1 MAEIE
6 IFLERLSKD
15 VRSLPRYNSGL
26 TAEYV
31 RQRYGHKE
39 IAKLASNENPYGAA
53 PATRA
58 AIAKAAEDCSWYP
71 DPSGENM
78 RSALAAR
85 LDVPGERI
93 ALGNGSEDLI
103 AIAAHTF
110 LSPGDR
116 FVTLRPS
123 FGLHVLHAQSIGA
136 RPIYVPVLEDYRT
149 DVGGLIAALE
159 SRPRMLIFSNPS
171 NPTGLSTTAEEM
183 RRLLEAITAET
194 ILIFD
199 EAYYEYAAA
208 DPSYPDFLSLL
219 KQLASPWLMLR
230 TFSKAYGLA
239 GLRVGY
245 GIASDAR
252 LVDLM
257 DRIRSPFN
265 VNRLAQ
271 AASLAALQ
279 ETEFV
284 RDCVS
289 RTIAER
295 GRARAALAAMGY
307 WTPPSDANFLF
318 VDAGEDASA
327 LAERLL
333 SYGVIVKPWREL
345 GFEEHMR
352 VSIGSPCA
360 NDQFLAALKD
370 AAERSLHVA
379 RTANV

>member
-1 MAEIE
+1 MAETE
-6 IFLERLSKD
+6 IFLERLSED
-15 VRSLPRYNSGL
+15 VRRLPRYNSGL

-31 RQRYGHKE
+31 RERYRVQE
-39 IAKLASNENPYGAA
+39 VAKLASNENPYGAA
-53 PATRA
+53 PGTRA
-58 AIAKAAEDCSWYP
+58 AIAKAAADCSWYP
-71 DPSGENM
+71 DPSGDSL
-78 RSALAAR
+78 RAALAAR
-85 LDVPGERI
+85 LDVPPERI

-116 FVTLRPS
+116 FVTIRPS

-136 RPIYVPVLEDYRT
+136 QPIAVPVLADYRS
-149 DVGGLIAALE
+149 DVDGLIAALE

-171 NPTGLSTTAEEM
+171 NPTGLSITAEEM
-183 RRLLEAITAET
+183 RRLIEAIRAET

-199 EAYYEYAAA
+199 EAYYEYAGAN
-208 DPSYPDFLSLL
+208 PSYPYFLSML
-219 KQLASPWLMLR
+219 KRLASPWLMLR

-271 AASLAALQ
+271 AAALAALDEMQ
-279 ETEFV
+279 FV
-284 RDCVS
+284 SECVS
-289 RTIAER
+289 RTVAER
-295 GRARAALAAMGY
+295 DRVRAELAAMGY
-307 WTPPSDANFLF
+307 RTPASCANFLF
-318 VDAGEDASA
+318 VDAREDASS

-333 SYGVIVKPWREL
+333 SCGVIVKPWREP
-345 GFEEHMR
+345 GFEEYMR
-352 VSIGSPCA
+352 VSIGSPRA
-360 NDQFLAALKD
+360 NDQFVAALKE
-370 AAERSLHVA
+370 AAERSSHVA
-379 RTANV
+379 RRANV

>member
-6 IFLERLSKD
+6 IFLERLSEE

-26 TAEYV
+26 SAEYV
-31 RQRYGHKE
+31 RERYGVQE
-39 IAKLASNENPYGAA
+39 VAKLASNENPYGAA
-53 PATRA
+53 QATRA
-58 AIAKAAEDCSWYP
+58 AIAKAAEDCNWYP
-71 DPSGENM
+71 DPSGDSL
-78 RSALAAR
+78 RAALAAR
-85 LDVPGERI
+85 LDIPPARI

-116 FVTLRPS
+116 FVTICPS

-136 RPIYVPVLEDYRT
+136 RLMAVPVLADYRP
-149 DVGGLIAALE
+149 DVDGLIAALK
-159 SRPRMLIFSNPS
+159 SGPRMLIFSNPA
-171 NPTGLSTTAEEM
+171 NPTGLSITAEEM
-183 RRLLEAITAET
+183 RRLLEAMTAET
-194 ILIFD
+194 ILTFD

-208 DPSYPDFLSLL
+208 DPSYPDFLSML

-271 AASLAALQ
+271 AAALTALD
-279 ETEFV
+279 EMEFV
-284 RDCVS
+284 RECVS
-289 RTIAER
+289 QTIA
-295 GRARAALAAMGY
+295 GRDQLRAALAALGY
-307 WTPPSDANFLF
+307 YTPPSCANFLF
-318 VDAGEDASA
+318 LDAGEDAST
-327 LAERLL
+327 LAARLL
-333 SYGVIVKPWREL
+333 SRGVIVKPWREP
-345 GFEEHMR
+345 GFEQYMR
-352 VSIGSPCA
+352 VSIGSPRA
-360 NDQFLAALKD
+360 NDQFLAALKE
-370 AAERSLHVA
+370 AAERSSHVA
-379 RTANV
+379 RRANV